1 MNISS
6 LYYLDKDDEV
16 KCIVELSSTNTIG
29 DTFNIVGVTPP
40 TGWARIKSTRTFQ
53 SIYSI

>member
-40 TGWARIKSTRTFQ
+40 TALQPTDDSRQ
-53 SIYSI
+53 A